1 MLQSVL
7 DTTAMTEQCIVL
19 EPSVT
24 TQLYNVPE
32 AEEVAEYCALSLLL
46 KQLQK
51 CQMLQQLQSSA
62 LCQRPWQLHNLS
74 ARTAI
79 EQHAVS
85 LCRICTVGIAGTIGI

>member
-32 AEEVAEYCALSLLL
+32 AEKVAEYCALSQLL
-46 KQLQK
+46 KQLHK
-51 CQMLQQLQSSA
+51 SQMLQLQSSA
-62 LCQRPWQLHNLS
+62 LCQTPWQLRNLS
-74 ARTAI
+74 VRTAT